1 MNSVEP
7 NIFCTY
13 FDSNYLIRG
22 LALYE
27 SLSKNCESLVY
38 YVLALDQQVKSFFE
52 QRRFHN
58 IVLLDIKDL
67 ENFEPKLKILKS
79 ERSEIDFIFTLTPIL
94 IKYVAQLHT
103 KSMNYVHYVDADTY
117 FFSSFKEYIKLLED
131 SNVAIVPHR
140 YNFLVSRF
148 YRKYGIFNV
157 GIVSFKKSISA
168 LKTLDWWLTS
178 CLEWCHDFPDSG
190 RYADQGYLNKFP
202 SIQSNLKIIENRGVN
217 LAPWNMGF
225 INPFKK
231 FETIFIK
238 EEVPIIFFHFHG
250 LKLIG
255 NIIIPNHIQYL
266 SAFRNNTRKYIYNSY
281 VANILEISK
290 KYSIPISSNLSVFN
304 KRSFKKYS
312 IINWFRFLII
322 IIYNFATKSYIRINK
337 L

>member
-1 MNSVEP
+1 MNSVLP

-27 SLSKNCESLVY
+27 SLSKNCAPFVF
-38 YVLALDQQVKSFFE
+38 YVLALDQQVISFFK
-52 QRRFHN
+52 QANFNN
-58 IVLLDIKDL
+58 IILLEIKDL

-79 ERSEIDFIFTLTPIL
+79 ERSEIDFMFSLTPVL
-94 IKYVAQLHT
+94 IKYVAQLDT
-103 KSMNYVHYVDADTY
+103 KSLNYVHYVDADIY
-117 FFSSFKEYIKLLED
+117 FYSSFDEYIKLLD
-131 SNVAIVPHR
+131 NSNVAIVPHR
-140 YNFLVSRF
+140 HNFLVSRF

-157 GIVSFKKSISA
+157 GIVSFKKNISA

-190 RYADQGYLNKFP
+190 RYADQGYLNMFP
-202 SIQSNLKIIENRGVN
+202 NIQINLKIIENRGVN
-217 LAPWNMGF
+217 LAPWNIGL

-231 FETIFIK
+231 FDTIFIK
-238 EEVPIIFFHFHG
+238 DKVPVIFFHFHG

-266 SAFRNNTRKYIYNSY
+266 SAFRNTTKKYIYNPY
-281 VANILEISK
+281 ITNMLEISK
-290 KYSIPISSNLSVFN
+290 KYSIPMSSNFSVLN
-304 KRSFKKYS
+304 KRSFKNYS
-312 IINWFRFLII
+312 FINRFRFLFIL
-322 IIYNFATKSYIRINK
+322 IYNFATLSYIRIDK